1 MAEIILDGR
10 NISELKVTE
19 LKDELEKRGLP
30 KKGVK
35 TVLLNR
41 LRTSILKELEVLLSN
56 LVPPPIIIAPYKY
69 NNYI

>member
-1 MAEIILDGR
+1 MQLASRIMEVIMNVNKVLLDGR

-19 LKDELEKRGLP
+19 LKDELEKRRLS

-41 LRTSILKELEVLLSN
+41 LRASILKELEVL
-56 LVPPPIIIAPYKY
+56 
-69 NNYI
+69 

>member
-19 LKDELEKRGLP
+19 LKDELEKRRLP

-41 LRTSILKELEVLLSN
+41 LRASILKELEVLWRVDSVVLLWDVSN
-56 LVPPPIIIAPYKY
+56 VL
-69 NNYI
+69 

>member
-1 MAEIILDGR
+1 MQLASRIMEVIMNVNKVLLDGR

-19 LKDELEKRGLP
+19 LKDELEKRRLP

-41 LRTSILKELEVLLSN
+41 LRASILKELEVL
-56 LVPPPIIIAPYKY
+56 
-69 NNYI
+69 

>member
-41 LRTSILKELEVLLSN
+41 LRTSILKELEVLWPLMSN
-56 LVPPPIIIAPYKY
+56 LVPPRHSPI
-69 NNYI
+69 

>member
-1 MAEIILDGR
+1 MNVNKVVLDGR

-19 LKDELEKRGLP
+19 LKDELEKRRLS

-41 LRTSILKELEVLLSN
+41 LRASILKELEVF
-56 LVPPPIIIAPYKY
+56 
-69 NNYI
+69 